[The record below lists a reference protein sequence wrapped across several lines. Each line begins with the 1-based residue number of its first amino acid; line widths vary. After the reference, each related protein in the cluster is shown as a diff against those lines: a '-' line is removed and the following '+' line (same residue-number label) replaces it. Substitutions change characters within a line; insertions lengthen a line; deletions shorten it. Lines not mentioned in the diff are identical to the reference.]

1 MSAKDSHHREVNDPW
16 QALYD
21 TLHALQHYLAVYPA
35 LESMH
40 LALMAQRPGSP
51 FILGDDMNWNYALA
65 IAFPLCIGVTYY
77 ALAIAFLLCIGVA
90 YDKVLILCSLRP
102 LGIEVLIAISLGYSS
117 GVLGIFRYYYP
128 PSKLSWLIF
137 SIFAIRKKADWMSIV
152 KWILAYAIGVQC
164 GVHMF
169 DNMVVVH
176 GTRSFL
182 SWISTGT

>member
-1 MSAKDSHHREVNDPW
+1 MSAKDSHLREVNDPW
-16 QALYD
+16 QTLYD

-51 FILGDDMNWNYALA
+51 FNLCDDTNWNYALA
-65 IAFPLCIGVTYY
+65 IAFLV
-77 ALAIAFLLCIGVA
+77 CIGVA

-102 LGIEVLIAISLGYSS
+102 LGVEVLIAISLGYSS
-117 GVLGIFRYYYP
+117 GVLGIFQCYYP
-128 PSKLSWLIF
+128 PNKLSWLIF

-152 KWILAYAIGVQC
+152 KWILAYAIGVQI

-176 GTRSFL
+176 GTRSLL
-182 SWISTGT
+182 SWFSTGTQSFLSRF